1 MCTVITYQGR
11 EHYFGRTLDFETTY
25 DHQVVI
31 TPRNKL
37 LPMRKQKTLSHHYAI
52 IGVALV
58 REEYPLYYDAVNEKG
73 LAMAGLYFPG
83 NAKYKEYDKER
94 ENIAPFE
101 VIPWILGQCE
111 NVREAKELLQKM
123 NIVDEAFSEELPN
136 TPLHW
141 ILSDPKGSITVEAVN
156 EGIRVFH
163 NPAGVLT
170 NNPPFLYQM
179 FQLNNYMACTNEPA
193 ENRFSEELDLR
204 EYSRGLGALG
214 LPGDWSSMSRFVR
227 AVFAKL
233 HATQQEG
240 EARCVCQM
248 FHLLGIVEQ
257 VEGCVELEKGELEK
271 SIYSLCY
278 NLEQGI
284 CYYRTYE
291 NLQIQSIHLEFE
303 DLEEAGLILYPMQ
316 KECKIPVQN

>member
-1 MCTVITYQGR
+1 MCTVITYQGT
-11 EHYFGRTLDFETTY
+11 EHYFGRTLDFETSY
-25 DHQVVI
+25 DHQIVI
-31 TPRNKL
+31 TPRNKPL
-37 LPMRKQKTLSHHYAI
+37 EMRNQKDLSRHYAI

-58 REEYPLYYDAVNEKG
+58 QEEYPLYYDAINEKG

-83 NAKYKEYDKER
+83 NAKYKEFDKER
-94 ENIAPFE
+94 ENVAPFE
-101 VIPWILGQCE
+101 LIPWILGQCE
-111 NVREAKELLQKM
+111 NVREAKELLQ
-123 NIVDEAFSEELPN
+123 NINLMDESFSEELPN

-141 ILSDPKGSITVEAVN
+141 ILSDTKGSITVEAVN
-156 EGIRVFH
+156 DGIRVFH
-163 NPAGVLT
+163 NPVGVLT

-179 FQLNNYMACTNEPA
+179 FQLNNYMACTNAPA

-204 EYSRGLGALG
+204 EYSRGLGAMG

-233 HATQQEG
+233 HATKQEG
-240 EARCVCQM
+240 EANCVSQM
-248 FHLLGIVEQ
+248 FHLLGTVEQ
-257 VEGCVELEKGELEK
+257 VEGCVEVGEGRLEK

-291 NLQIQSIHLEFE
+291 NTQVQSIYLEFE
-303 DLEEAGLILYPMQ
+303 DLEETELIVYPML
-316 KECKIPVQN
+316 KDCKIPIQN